1 MSLGFAGVSMVDQ
14 IVKLIDQRCAL
25 TIKRLEAA

>member
-1 MSLGFAGVSMVDQ
+1 VAVVDQ

-25 TIKRLEAA
+25 TIKRLEIASLRSQ